1 MGDMGRISLA
11 LVVRVI
17 EAGCREEEGAAT
29 VRECEV
35 VVNVVVVVVVVVV
48 AVVVIVDILLVVAT
62 RTTQAQEATPHT
74 NESSVGCNREMTLVR
89 VST

>member
-1 MGDMGRISLA
+1 MKRKEQQPCVI
-11 LVVRVI
+11 VR
-17 EAGCREEEGAAT
+17 
-29 VRECEV
+29 CEV

>member
-1 MGDMGRISLA
+1 MKRKEQQPCVI
-11 LVVRVI
+11 VR
-17 EAGCREEEGAAT
+17 
-29 VRECEV
+29 CEV
-35 VVNVVVVVVVVVV
+35 VVNVVVVVVVVVVV